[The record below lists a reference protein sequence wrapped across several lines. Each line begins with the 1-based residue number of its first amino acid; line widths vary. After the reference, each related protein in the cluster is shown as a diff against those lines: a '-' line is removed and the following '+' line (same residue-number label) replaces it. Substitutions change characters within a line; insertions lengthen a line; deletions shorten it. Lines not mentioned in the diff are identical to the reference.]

1 MRHPRAIMPSLVAAS
16 LAGALLAGPALA
28 APVGSKA
35 NPVKAKAAKVLG
47 FNPAKVIVK
56 PGALVWFKSAD
67 KQFHNAQSNKTV
79 GGKPV
84 FSSKVSQGT
93 FSIRAPKKP
102 GVYPYYCV
110 VHKGIGQKGT
120 LIVRK

>member
-1 MRHPRAIMPSLVAAS
+1 VHFRAIMPSLVATS
-16 LAGALLAGPALA
+16 LAGALLAGPALG

-47 FNPAKVIVK
+47 FNPAKVTVK
-56 PGALVWFKSAD
+56 PGAIVYFKSVD
-67 KQFHNAQSNKTV
+67 RQFHNAQSRKMV

-84 FSSKVSQGT
+84 FTAPVSKGT
-93 FSIRAPKKP
+93 FSIKAPKKP
-102 GVYPYYCV
+102 GIYPYFCV
-110 VHKGIGQKGT
+110 VHSTLQKGT